1 MRRARTPVPT
11 RRPTVSD
18 VARLAKVSVGTVSH
32 VLTRSRYVRPRTILR
47 VERAIKRL
55 QYRPNRVA
63 QSLIRRRTHTIGM
76 LLPNLINPSHVD
88 LLHAVEETL
97 EAEGYA
103 VLFGNS
109 QNSPHREGRYLEA
122 FRDRGVDGVI
132 TAIAM
137 DADPSELRK
146 MAGEMP
152 LVMVNRQVPGWDG
165 DCVLCDIAT
174 GMRQA
179 VDHLVEVGHRQ
190 IAFLN
195 GDTRIQTA
203 RFRQAAFEAA
213 LRRHRLR
220 PAAVSAGVFS
230 VESGYSQ
237 ALELLGVG
245 VQATAICAA
254 NDVMALGVLEALKK
268 LGIHVPEGLSVV
280 GFNDILYARLAS
292 PSLTTVHVPYSEM
305 GTKAARL
312 ILERLVTR
320 GKSTQQVTVM
330 PQLIVRHSTAQAPG
344 ASRPAR
350 L

>member
-1 MRRARTPVPT
+1 MKRSLRSSSPRRA
-11 RRPTVSD
+11 TVSD
-18 VARLAKVSVGTVSH
+18 VARLARVSVGTVSH
-32 VLTRSRYVRPRTILR
+32 VLTRSRFVRPKTVLK
-47 VERAIKRL
+47 VERAIEQLR
-55 QYRPNRVA
+55 YRPNRVA

-97 EAEGYA
+97 EPEGYA

-109 QNSPHREGRYLEA
+109 QNSPNREACYLEA

-137 DADPSELRK
+137 DADATELRRV
-146 MAGEMP
+146 AGEMP
-152 LVMVNRQVPGWDG
+152 LVMVNRRVPGWDG
-165 DCVLCDIAT
+165 DSVLCDVAT

-179 VDHLVEVGHRQ
+179 VDHLVGLGHRQ
-190 IAFLN
+190 VAFLN

-213 LRRHRLR
+213 MRGHRFR
-220 PAAVSAGVFS
+220 PAAVTAGVFS
-230 VESGYSQ
+230 VESGCSQ
-237 ALELLGVG
+237 TLDLLGG
-245 VQATAICAA
+245 GAQATAICAA
-254 NDVMALGVLEALKK
+254 NDVMALGALEALKK
-268 LGIHVPEGLSVV
+268 LGIQVPEGLSVV

-292 PSLTTVHVPYSEM
+292 PSLTTVHVPYGEM

-312 ILERLVTR
+312 MLERLVAR
-320 GKSTQQVTVM
+320 EKPARQVMVM

-344 ASRPAR
+344 ASRLAR
-350 L
+350 V